1 MIKNDYKYFFLD
13 CKINPVFA
21 LRLNSTYIKLISPI
35 EAKQVAQAFLILAKT
50 SKICKNEVIKR
61 ALTHELQLEKQK
73 MDIRIANYLV
83 LALEISTMI
92 NRTNL
97 IKKTVVDL
105 FNHLVNY
112 F

>member
-1 MIKNDYKYFFLD
+1 
-13 CKINPVFA
+13 
-21 LRLNSTYIKLISPI
+21 
-35 EAKQVAQAFLILAKT
+35 
-50 SKICKNEVIKR
+50 
-61 ALTHELQLEKQK
+61 

-105 FNHLVNY
+105 FNHLVSY
-112 F
+112 FQMQLQSPLLL